1 MADPICKHKRTQLIA
16 KDDESQYL
24 ECLDC
29 GEVFEADE
37 LKDAKAKES
46 RGFDESLSDA

>member
-1 MADPICKHKRTQLIA
+1 MADTACKHQRTQLIA

-29 GEVFEADE
+29 GQVFEADE
-37 LKDAKAKES
+37 LKDGKAKDNQS
-46 RGFDESLSDA
+46 FGESLSDA